1 MASYGEKLARVCWE
15 VQERT
20 CKRCLTMFWMES
32 TILGDWCTHHCKQ
45 RQTLLTCLRR
55 QESGCNYWFWHSPQ
69 SVKEEMWKSWCSTM
83 TEAVFNK
90 EKAIGVISGTKDCK
104 GKIWFYLTL
113 AYNLQDQ
120 TDYGDMVSPQLL
132 SYCLLFNL
140 ILFIVFS
147 WTFCRVCLRESTLFM
162 KKITIK
168 PSNNKIYFRARKN
181 TRTS

>member
-1 MASYGEKLARVCWE
+1 MFDNVLSGQYNTCGW
-15 VQERT
+15 RT
-20 CKRCLTMFWMES
+20 HPWY
-32 TILGDWCTHHCKQ
+32 
-45 RQTLLTCLRR
+45 QTLLTCLRR
-55 QESGCNYWFWHSPQ
+55 QESSCNYWFWHSPQ